1 MDDRERLRV
10 LFVEFIGAFMLT
22 FMGAGAIVATQGGD
36 LVAIALAHGLAIG
49 LMVMAAGHI
58 SGGHFNPA
66 VTIGMWVTRRIE
78 TNNAIMYIIAQLAG
92 ALAGAGVLTLTFRDV
107 ERNAVNLGVPAVGP
121 NMSATNALVM
131 EIVLTFLLMF
141 VIFGTAVDSRTP
153 KAITGLC
160 IGLAITMDIFAGGG
174 VSGAAM
180 NPSRWFG
187 VAVVQQDWSDA
198 WVWWVGPIVGAI
210 LGALVFNDFLIG
222 AGSTIT
228 DRFRSVEHDDDDG
241 NPAIESSGAASHP
254 RSRRSQRRR

>member
-66 VTIGMWVTRRIE
+66 VTIGMWATRRIE
-78 TNNAIMYIIAQLAG
+78 TNNAAGYIVAQLAG
-92 ALAGAGVLTLTFRDV
+92 ALAGAGVLTLTFRDI
-107 ERNAVNLGVPAVGP
+107 ERNAVNMGVPAVGV

-141 VIFGTAVDSRTP
+141 VIFGTAVDGRTP
-153 KAITGLC
+153 KANSGLC

-210 LGALVFNDFLIG
+210 LGALVFNDFLLG

-228 DRFRSVEHDDDDG
+228 DRFRDVDQDESEPHVHVEG
-241 NPAIESSGAASHP
+241 SSATAMP
-254 RSRRSQRRR
+254 RSRRAKRRH